1 MCEVFYIITISLTK
15 VSILTFYL
23 KVFTARTFRN
33 QCWAT
38 MVFCVT
44 SSIAFTLVT
53 IFQCQPVSYAWDKTI
68 REGKCVNFNRG
79 AWANGAINILQDIL
93 IVALP
98 IQEVRKLQLERK
110 KKIGLYIMFGLGGL

>member
-1 MCEVFYIITISLTK
+1 M
-15 VSILTFYL
+15 
-23 KVFTARTFRN
+23 A
-33 QCWAT
+33 
-38 MVFCVT
+38 FCVT

-53 IFQCQPVSYAWDKTI
+53 IFQCRPVSYTWDKNI
-68 REGKCVNFNRG
+68 KGGKCINFNGG